1 MSIAPITGQ
10 MIHAVATTEADDAAE
25 AAAKICQGCPA
36 LAELLRQA
44 WNSLDTKD

>member
-10 MIHAVATTEADDAAE
+10 MIHAVATTEADDAA
-25 AAAKICQGCPA
+25 AKIRQGCPE